1 MLQMDSTTTSDE
13 DLLADGVLT
22 LHADT
27 SDLSTIDSAII
38 ASCSNP
44 PPPPP
49 GPRPTSTPPHRSP
62 NIYVYE
68 EEIPIYMENVKA
80 LATVSIDPNLNL
92 QSDQGPTTPSKLDLE
107 HPGAI

>member
-1 MLQMDSTTTSDE
+1 MLQMASTAQDE

-27 SDLSTIDSAII
+27 TDLTTIDTAII

-49 GPRPTSTPPHRSP
+49 GPRPSQTPPLP
-62 NIYVYE
+62 
-68 EEIPIYMENVKA
+68 
-80 LATVSIDPNLNL
+80 
-92 QSDQGPTTPSKLDLE
+92 
-107 HPGAI
+107 